1 MVFWKVLSIWQS
13 MSIFS
18 FIKHL
23 DGVVWKKLTIDEKYI
38 NKPVSLFIHQNTSL
52 SVVEK
57 KKLFGSNWA
66 SDLCRMAV

>member
-1 MVFWKVLSIWQS
+1 

-57 KKLFGSNWA
+57 KKLFGSN
-66 SDLCRMAV
+66 